1 MTADHPTRSP
11 DSPDHPDHPLL
22 HCHRCGRCVCPLHE
36 AIADD
41 TWTDARRLCASC
53 FDGTTP
59 RSSDSVRTPDT
70 DSPGAPNLETT
81 GATNPSTVRLQDSVR
96 TPDLDAERLRIEFE
110 SRFDDQW
117 PEWMDAAWHE
127 SVAALHPASPPQE
140 GEK

>member
-59 RSSDSVRTPDT
+59 RSSDSVRTPD
-70 DSPGAPNLETT
+70 
-81 GATNPSTVRLQDSVR
+81 
-96 TPDLDAERLRIEFE
+96 LDAERLRIEFE